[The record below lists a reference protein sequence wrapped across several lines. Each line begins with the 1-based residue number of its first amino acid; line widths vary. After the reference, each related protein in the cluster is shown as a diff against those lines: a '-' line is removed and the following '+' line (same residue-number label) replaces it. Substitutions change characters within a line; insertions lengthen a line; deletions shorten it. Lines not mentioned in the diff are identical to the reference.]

1 MAGELTGLVA
11 GLILVLCYAG
21 QELSRAGW
29 RRTAAKFAGC
39 KSYSIRHTLARE
51 LRKRRVPTEQISLFL
66 GHLPSGVA
74 ATTSIYAPYDPG
86 FLSDAMATIKDVMRE
101 LRGLLKRAHRYAV
114 PEPGD
119 PGFIDR
125 AGPGGLGD
133 AASGTRNGARSMS
146 CCSRACRIARSSSGP
161 RFRAARA
168 LCYGAP

>member
-11 GLILVLCYAG
+11 GFILVLCYAG

-101 LRGLLKRAHRYAV
+101 LRGLLKRTRIDTPFQSQEIPASLTGR
-114 PEPGD
+114 
-119 PGFIDR
+119 DR
-125 AGPGGLGD
+125 AGSATRHRGRETARGL
-133 AASGTRNGARSMS
+133 
-146 CCSRACRIARSSSGP
+146 
-161 RFRAARA
+161 
-168 LCYGAP
+168 